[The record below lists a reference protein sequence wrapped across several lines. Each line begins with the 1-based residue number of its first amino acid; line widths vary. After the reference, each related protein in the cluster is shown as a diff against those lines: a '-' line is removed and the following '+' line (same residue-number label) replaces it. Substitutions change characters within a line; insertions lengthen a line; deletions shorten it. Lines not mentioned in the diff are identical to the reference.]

1 MRRKVPAET
10 RTLPVKVFAPSRV
23 RMPAP
28 TFSSCPAPSIDPP
41 KVDSKLYTEI
51 GTVLARQAL
60 ELLPAGGEIVAIAR
74 ETETYPQPAMEISLK
89 EFQKQARSAGVN
101 VTVKSIQLDPLRSVE
116 VPPGDFF
123 EVIRR
128 AKANQVI
135 VSLLGP
141 PVLEPAQRSKLQQ
154 GRPKIVALCTGNL
167 AEQSDLNEMF
177 RSGLLHAAVVRKESP
192 KAGESFEQLY
202 AVVKAE
208 SAGSPKVA
216 DGKEQ

>member
-1 MRRKVPAET
+1 MRNRKV
-10 RTLPVKVFAPSRV
+10 
-23 RMPAP
+23 
-28 TFSSCPAPSIDPP
+28 IDALSVGAIFISAAIIALSVWALPP
-41 KVDSKLYTEI
+41 KVDSKVYSEI

-60 ELLPAGGEIVAIAR
+60 ELLPAGGEIVVIAR

-101 VTVKSIQLDPLRSVE
+101 VTVKAIQLDPLRSVE

-128 AKANQVI
+128 AKANQVV

-141 PVLEPAQRSKLQQ
+141 PVLEPAQRSKLQPA
-154 GRPKIVALCTGNL
+154 RPKIVAFCTGNL

-177 RSGLLHAAVVRKESP
+177 RSGLLQAAVVRKESS
-192 KAGESFEQLY
+192 KMGAESFDQLY
-202 AVVKAE
+202 AVVKAGG
-208 SAGSPKVA
+208 ARGSKVA
-216 DGKEQ
+216 GGKEQ